1 MSKSNKIKQWL
12 LCSDLDRTLIPN
24 GIQPE
29 SPHARSYF
37 KQLIEH
43 EAIMLCYVTG
53 RDKKLVNE
61 AITYYNL
68 PKPDFVIADVG
79 ATIYQLSNQNNDKD
93 LQKIHW
99 QPWQEWVNVFSHDW
113 KGKTNQDIA
122 TLFSDITEIRKQ
134 EISKQKTYKLSYYV
148 PLYLDHYDLL
158 TTMRHRLS
166 HSEIKAEL
174 IWSIDEPAGI
184 GLLDVMPEH
193 ATKRYAIE
201 FLMTKNNFNHSNT
214 LFAGDSGNDL
224 DALLSPLKSILVANA
239 HPDIKKIVE
248 KEIARHK
255 PNNTVYIAQGGFKN
269 MNGNYSSGV
278 LEGIIHYF
286 PEIEPLIQIKE

>member
-1 MSKSNKIKQWL
+1 MNKPARQKKWL

-24 GIQPE
+24 GSQPE
-29 SPHARSYF
+29 SPHARSHF
-37 KQLIEH
+37 RQLIEH

-68 PKPDFVIADVG
+68 PKPDFVIANVG
-79 ATIYQLSNQNNDKD
+79 ATIYQLSKQMNEDLNN
-93 LQKIHW
+93 IHW
-99 QPWQEWVNVFSHDW
+99 QAWQEWVDVFSHDW
-113 KGKTNQDIA
+113 KGKSNQDIA
-122 TLFSDITEIRKQ
+122 SLFADITELRKQ
-134 EISKQKTYKLSYYV
+134 ETSKQKTYKLSYYV
-148 PLYLDHYDLL
+148 PLYLDHNDLIA
-158 TTMRHRLS
+158 TMRQRLS
-166 HSEIKAEL
+166 ESEIKAEL

-201 FLMTKNNFNHSNT
+201 FLMRKNNFDHSNT

-224 DALLSPLKSILVANA
+224 DALLSPLKTILVANA
-239 HPDIKKIVE
+239 HHDIKKIVE
-248 KEIARHK
+248 QEIARQKH
-255 PNNTVYIAQGGFKN
+255 NQTVYIAQGGYKN

-286 PEIEPLIQIKE
+286 PEIEPFIQIKE